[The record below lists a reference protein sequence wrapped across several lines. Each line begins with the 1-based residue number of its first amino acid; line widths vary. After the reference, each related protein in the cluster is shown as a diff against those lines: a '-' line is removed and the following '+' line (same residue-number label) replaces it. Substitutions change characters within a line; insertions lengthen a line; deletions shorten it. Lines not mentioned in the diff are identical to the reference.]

1 MTENQSGLVGK
12 GLAKRFGRRWVVNGV
27 DLEIHRGKIVGLLGP
42 NGAGKTTCFYMITGL
57 LTPTRGRVF
66 FGEQDITRMP
76 VYRRARLGLGYLAQE
91 PSAFRKLTVY
101 ENLMVVLELIE
112 PDSRKRRETVERL
125 LEEFGLTEL
134 RRTLAYSLSGGE
146 RRRVEVARALTLNPS
161 FLLLDEPF
169 TGVDPIAISELKEI
183 ILNLRRSRGI
193 GILLTDHNVAESLSI
208 CDYVY
213 IMHQGK
219 ILAQGESVQVAQD
232 PVAKE
237 YYLGRHFRVPDH
249 LLNASASA
257 GSPRPASG
265 TPTDAPLS

>member
-1 MTENQSGLVGK
+1 MEDSKGLVGK

-27 DLEIHRGKIVGLLGP
+27 DLHIERGKIVGLLGP
-42 NGAGKTTCFYMITGL
+42 NGAGKTTSFYMIMGL
-57 LTPTRGRVF
+57 LTPTRGRVYI
-66 FGEQDITRMP
+66 DNRDVTRLP

-112 PDSRKRRETVERL
+112 RNPRKRRETVEQL
-125 LEEFGLTEL
+125 LQEFGLTQV
-134 RRTLAYSLSGGE
+134 RRTRAYSLSGGE

-169 TGVDPIAISELKEI
+169 TGVDPIAITELKEM
-183 ILNLRRSRGI
+183 ILNLRNSRGI

-213 IMHQGK
+213 IMHQGR
-219 ILAQGESVQVAQD
+219 ILTQGESAKVAQD
-232 PVAKE
+232 SVAKE
-237 YYLGRHFRVPDH
+237 YYLGRHFRVPEH
-249 LLNASASA
+249 LLNPTPAPSTDPPQDPPPNA
-257 GSPRPASG
+257 PAS
-265 TPTDAPLS
+265 

>member
-1 MTENQSGLVGK
+1 MTGTQSGLIGK

-27 DLEIHRGKIVGLLGP
+27 DLQIERGKIVGLLGP
-42 NGAGKTTCFYMITGL
+42 NGAGKTTSFYIITGL
-57 LTPTRGRVF
+57 LTPTRGRVYLDDR
-66 FGEQDITRMP
+66 DITRMP

-112 PDSRKRRETVERL
+112 RNAKRRRETVDRL
-125 LEEFGLTEL
+125 LEEFGLGDL
-134 RRTLAYSLSGGE
+134 RRTRAYSLSGGE
-146 RRRVEVARALTLNPS
+146 RRRVEIARALTLNPS

-169 TGVDPIAISELKEI
+169 TGVDPIAISDLKEI
-183 ILNLRRSRGI
+183 ILNLRKTRGI

-219 ILAQGESVQVAQD
+219 ILAQGESLEVAQD

-249 LLNASASA
+249 LLTQRQSGAEPPIQP
-257 GSPRPASG
+257 PR
-265 TPTDAPLS
+265 DAPLQ